1 MKFAF
6 FSDIHGNLPALEIA
20 LKESGKVD
28 GYIILGDVVNYGPWS
43 NECVQLID
51 TLPECNKI
59 LGNHE
64 EYFIEGKCDCES
76 YLAKTFFNRC
86 YPEFN
91 EVTLIE
97 SYKRES
103 QFENFTCIHTLEKK
117 YIFQDTYI
125 NINKNYIIGHS
136 HQQYE
141 IYRNGYKL
149 INPGSVGQNRQ
160 FINEINFLIY
170 DTEQQQIDFRSIL
183 YDVDIVIKEMEKRGY
198 PELCVD
204 YYHNKRRK

>member
-1 MKFAF
+1 LKFAF

-20 LKESGKVD
+20 IKESSQVD
-28 GYIILGDVVNYGPWS
+28 GYYILGDVVNYGPWS

-51 TLPECNKI
+51 TLPVCNKI

-64 EYFIEGKCDCES
+64 EFFIEGKCDS
-76 YLAKTFFNRC
+76 QNYLAREFFNRC

-91 EVTLIE
+91 SVSLIE

-103 QFENFTCIHTLEKK
+103 QFENYTCIHTLENK
-117 YIFQDTYI
+117 YIFKDTNI

-141 IYRNGYKL
+141 KYYNNYKI
-149 INPGSVGQNRQ
+149 INPGSVGQNRH

-170 DTEQQQIDFRSIL
+170 DTKHKHTDFRSSL
-183 YDVDIVIKEMEKRGY
+183 YNVDIVINEMEKRGY
-198 PELCVD
+198 PEICVD
-204 YYHNKRRK
+204 YYRNKKRR